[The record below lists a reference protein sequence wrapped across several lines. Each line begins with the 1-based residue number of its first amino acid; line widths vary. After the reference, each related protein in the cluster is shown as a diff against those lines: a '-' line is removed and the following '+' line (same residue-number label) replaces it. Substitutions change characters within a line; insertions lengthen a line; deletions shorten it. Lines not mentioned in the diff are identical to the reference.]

1 MVRDVS
7 QPPKSFYYSYIRV
20 VAQSENYKVAPPF
33 YSFKK
38 SSLVS
43 IEKPSELRR
52 FKRNVAHNTKASLLP
67 ASTNKGAYLGGEFWD
82 RCCHLQVRLIR
93 RSLSL

>member
-1 MVRDVS
+1 MFRS
-7 QPPKSFYYSYIRV
+7 RQKHFIAHIRV
-20 VAQSENYKVAPPF
+20 MAQSENYKVAPLF

-43 IEKPSELRR
+43 IEKPSEFRR

-67 ASTNKGAYLGGEFWD
+67 ASTNKGAYLGGEFLD
-82 RCCHLQVRLIR
+82 RYCHLQVRLIR
-93 RSLSL
+93 CSLSL